1 MARRL
6 AHVIGFDDAPFER
19 AHRGDV
25 PIVGTV
31 YSGLR
36 LEGVLVGKVRRDGAN
51 ATAAL
56 VRLITRSRF
65 RGHLQLVLLQGIAFA
80 GFNVVDLERLHAR
93 LKIPVLVV
101 VRKRPDMKTIEHA
114 LLHRVRGGARKWR
127 LIGRAGPVER
137 IGEVYVQ
144 RGGLSREEAGRVM
157 ARYAIASRLPE
168 PLRVAHLIAG
178 ALALGESRHRP

>member
-36 LEGVLVGKVRRDGAN
+36 LEGIVIAKVRRDGLN
-51 ATAAL
+51 STDVL

-65 RGHLQLVLLQGIAFA
+65 RGHLQLVMLQGIAFA
-80 GFNVVDLERLHAR
+80 GFNVIDLPRLHAA
-93 LKIPVLVV
+93 LGIPVLVV
-101 VRKRPDMKTIEHA
+101 VRKRPNMRAIERA
-114 LLHRVRGGARKWR
+114 LLHKVRGGARKWR
-127 LIGRAGPVER
+127 LIRRAGPVER
-137 IGEVYVQ
+137 LGAVYVQ
-144 RGGLSREEAGRVM
+144 RAGLSAEETQSAL
-157 ARYAIASRLPE
+157 ARYALAGNLPE
-168 PLRVAHLIAG
+168 PLRTAHLIAG
-178 ALALGESRHRP
+178 ALARGESRHRP